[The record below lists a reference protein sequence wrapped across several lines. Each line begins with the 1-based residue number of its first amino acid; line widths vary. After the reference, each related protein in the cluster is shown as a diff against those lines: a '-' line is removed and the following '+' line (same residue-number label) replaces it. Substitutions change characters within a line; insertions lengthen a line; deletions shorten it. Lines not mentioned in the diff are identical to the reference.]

1 MHSKP
6 SSINS
11 HIHFCVSKRIREAF
25 RPFFFRKLAGSSVRH
40 ASNSTGNDPINE
52 WSYVR
57 LSRIPHIY
65 MY

>member
-25 RPFFFRKLAGSSVRH
+25 RPFGIFCFGMRH

>member
-25 RPFFFRKLAGSSVRH
+25 RPFFFRKLAGSSV
-40 ASNSTGNDPINE
+40 SGNDPINE